1 MIRSVDGRNSGR
13 HGPIA
18 YFLKRLHIDPPLMA
32 GITTILIFGVFV
44 LYSAS
49 GKDTDMLFRQCAR
62 VSVALLVMLMVA
74 QIRMEWL
81 RRIAPW
87 LYVVG
92 LGTLVL
98 VLISG
103 VTGGG
108 AQRWLDIGIRF
119 QPSELMKLAVP
130 GMLAWL
136 LHERPLPPSAM
147 LIIGMLALI
156 GLPVAMIAMQPDLG
170 TSILI
175 ALTGITVIFLA
186 GISMRVIFFAIP
198 ATGII
203 GWVLWSFYMLDYQ
216 KRRVLTLLD
225 PESDPLGAGYHI
237 IQSKIAI
244 GSGGSFGKGWL
255 NGSQGQ
261 LEFLPERTTDFI
273 FAVIGEEFG
282 LLGVAL
288 LVLVYLLVVGR
299 GFYIAATAQDTFS
312 RLLAGSISFTFFF
325 YVFVNTAMVTGLVPV
340 VGVPLPLV
348 SAGGTSMVTLLAGF
362 GILMSIQTHRK
373 LLPR

>member
-1 MIRSVDGRNSGR
+1 MMLAGTREKSGR
-13 HGPIA
+13 HGPVT
-18 YFLKRLHIDPPLMA
+18 YFLNQLHLDPPLLT
-32 GITTILIFGVFV
+32 GILSILIFGVLV
-44 LYSAS
+44 LFSAS
-49 GKDTDMLFRQCAR
+49 GKDIDMLVRQIAR
-62 VSVALLVMLMVA
+62 VGVALLVMVLVA
-74 QIRMEWL
+74 QVRMTWL
-81 RRIAPW
+81 RRVAPW
-87 LYVVG
+87 VYAAG
-92 LGTLVL
+92 LVTLIL

-119 QPSELMKLAVP
+119 QPSEIMKLAVP
-130 GMLAWL
+130 AMLAWL
-136 LHERPLPPSAM
+136 LHERPLPPSFA
-147 LIIGMLALI
+147 LIVMMLALI
-156 GLPVAMIAMQPDLG
+156 VVPVALIALQPDLG

-175 ALTGITVIFLA
+175 GLSGVTVIFLA
-186 GISMRVIFFAIP
+186 GISMRLIILAVP
-198 ATGII
+198 VTGLV
-203 GWVLWSFYMLDYQ
+203 GWIMWNFYMHDYQ
-216 KRRVLTLLD
+216 KQRVLTLLD

-244 GSGGSFGKGWL
+244 GSGGPFGKGWL
-255 NGSQGQ
+255 QGSQGQ

-282 LLGVAL
+282 LVGVAILLITYL
-288 LVLVYLLVVGR
+288 LVLGR
-299 GFYIAATAQDTFS
+299 GFYISATAQDTFS

-325 YVFVNTAMVTGLVPV
+325 YVFVNTAMVSGLMPV

>member
-1 MIRSVDGRNSGR
+1 MMLSADHRDSGR

-18 YFLKRLHIDPPLMA
+18 YVLNQLHIDPPLLA
-32 GITTILIFGVFV
+32 GIMTILAFGVFV
-44 LYSAS
+44 LFSAS
-49 GKDTDMLFRQCAR
+49 GADTDMLFRQAAR
-62 VSVALLVMLMVA
+62 VSVALFIMVVVA
-74 QIRMEWL
+74 QVRSTWV
-81 RRIAPW
+81 RRAAPW
-87 LYVVG
+87 LYG
-92 LGTLVL
+92 LGLITLVL

-130 GMLAWL
+130 AMLAWL
-136 LHERPLPPSAM
+136 LHERPLPPS
-147 LIIGMLALI
+147 LPLVALLLTLTI
-156 GLPVAMIAMQPDLG
+156 VPVAMIALQPDLG
-170 TSILI
+170 TAILI

-186 GISMRVIFFAIP
+186 GISMRFIILAIP
-198 ATGII
+198 VTGGM
-203 GWVLWSFYMLDYQ
+203 GWVMWNFYMHDYQ

-244 GSGGSFGKGWL
+244 GSGGTFGKGWL

-261 LEFLPERTTDFI
+261 LEFLPEQTTDFI

-282 LLGVAL
+282 LVGVAIL
-288 LVLVYLLVVGR
+288 MLVYLLVVAR

-362 GILMSIQTHRK
+362 GILMSIQTHRT
-373 LLPR
+373 LLPK